1 VGGLNGN
8 KPQITRQVF
17 GIVYNSHSGAGL
29 SFKGMKTLTRTS
41 VLIAALVVALPMFA
55 QKSFAPSPS
64 ITSGTYL
71 GYPSA
76 SILTPN
82 NMRLGDSAPR
92 IQNSGRFGTGA
103 FAGHPV
109 VAPGQKAFIPQRDH
123 HFRNGC
129 RNCTSYPYY
138 PAYYAPYSY
147 GYGYANPVMIE
158 DNSSLP
164 NAGTFNGSSPVY
176 RPSVGSDSVI
186 EEQGGRFYERT
197 ITERSSDPLPP
208 VDLAKSQSAVTPAV
222 SANGNEENDV
232 RTLLIFKDGRRLEV
246 SNYAIMGTTV
256 YVFAGDRRKIPLAD
270 LDVDATIK
278 ANEER
283 GTDFHVPPS

>member
-1 VGGLNGN
+1 
-8 KPQITRQVF
+8 
-17 GIVYNSHSGAGL
+17 
-29 SFKGMKTLTRTS
+29 MKTLTRTS
-41 VLIAALVVALPMFA
+41 ALIAALVVALPMFA

-64 ITSGTYL
+64 ITGGTYL

-109 VAPGQKAFIPQRDH
+109 VAPGQKAFTPQRDH

-138 PAYYAPYSY
+138 PAYYDPYSY
-147 GYGYANPVMIE
+147 GYGYANPVVIE

-164 NAGTFNGSSPVY
+164 NAGTFNSSSPVY
-176 RPSVGSDSVI
+176 RPSAGNDSVI

-197 ITERSSDPLPP
+197 TTERSSEPLPEVSRSQPP
-208 VDLAKSQSAVTPAV
+208 VAPPAV

-232 RTLLIFKDGRRLEV
+232 RTLLIFKDGRRLEI
-246 SNYAIMGTTV
+246 SNYAIMGSTV
-256 YVFAGDRRKIPLAD
+256 YVFAGDRRKIPVAD
-270 LDVDATIK
+270 LDLDATVK
-278 ANEER
+278 ANDER
-283 GTDFHVPPS
+283 GTDFRLPQVTN

>member
-1 VGGLNGN
+1 M
-8 KPQITRQVF
+8 
-17 GIVYNSHSGAGL
+17 S
-29 SFKGMKTLTRTS
+29 MKTLLRMSALVT
-41 VLIAALVVALPMFA
+41 ALVVALPMFA

-82 NMRLGDSAPR
+82 NMRLGDSARPIR
-92 IQNSGRFGTGA
+92 NTGPFGTGA

-109 VAPGQKAFIPQRDH
+109 GTTGQRSFNPQRDH
-123 HFRNGC
+123 RRHDGC
-129 RNCTSYPYY
+129 RNCNSFPYF
-138 PAYYAPYSY
+138 PAYYYDPYLS
-147 GYGYANPVMIE
+147 GYGYANPAVIE

-164 NAGTFNGSSPVY
+164 GAGTFNTMSPTY
-176 RPSVGSDSVI
+176 RPSVGNDSVI

-197 ITERSSDPLPP
+197 TTERSSEPLPEP
-208 VDLAKSQSAVTPAV
+208 SRSQPAASAPAV

-232 RTLLIFKDGRRLEV
+232 RTLLIFKDGHRLEI

-256 YVFAGDRRKIPLAD
+256 YVFAGDRRKIPLTE
-270 LDVDATIK
+270 LDIDSTIK

-283 GTDFHVPPS
+283 GTDFHVPPPQNPS